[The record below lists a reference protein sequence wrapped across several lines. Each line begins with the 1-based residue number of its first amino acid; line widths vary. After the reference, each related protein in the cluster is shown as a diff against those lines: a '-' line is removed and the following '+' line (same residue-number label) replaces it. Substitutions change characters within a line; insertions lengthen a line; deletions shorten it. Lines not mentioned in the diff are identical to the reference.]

1 MRKISTII
9 FILLLLSMFTPML
22 SLFANSQTFRLKSYS
37 YQSSANTNTIYP
49 GSRNVELVI
58 ETKYIG
64 LNDIQDIT
72 GCLVMPEGFTV
83 ARGHTSCSPAYDAN
97 DTVYETVTNGD
108 IVIFKYY
115 INVLDNTTPGTY
127 SFKIRITYKTIVNG
141 SIASST
147 EILSGINVTVSKY
160 PDIVLDVVDYYWSPD
175 AYPGSAGVSLNIVLE
190 NKGNATV
197 VNGHLKIT
205 LPNQLI
211 AQPLTVRQ
219 DIGTLN
225 KGERVTI
232 TITNVDILPN
242 ATPNTLY
249 PVNIDAILTARTD
262 DGVTYTANTSTSF
275 NIMVS
280 SAPQI
285 LLSIID
291 YGITSIVPSNDTRL
305 TRLYFVLQSKD
316 TKTISSITAII
327 DLETPNATFTNGSR
341 SSITII
347 QGPINYGGYFT
358 VRSNEMVLNTTEA
371 LKVKVTLIIFGS
383 DNGAEFWSTQEYEF
397 NITIKPRRPDIRVIE
412 VFWNGNRAYPG
423 SSSKS
428 LNIVLL
434 NDDIVDITSA
444 TARLLLPKGFN
455 PNELVATNV
464 RILSGDETTIT
475 FNGINID
482 KTLTPGVYV
491 AKLVI
496 AGIITDTDNSYSLFN
511 KTIPVL
517 INISS
522 IRSPIVEVL
531 DSGWSSGRAYTTS
544 YNVRAYAEFMVSRPV
559 SVQSIV
565 ATIYLPPQLSSL
577 NNRRE
582 VNVTITG
589 SYGYGQIIRVETPPL
604 NITTNNPGVVV
615 LPLTLRMLVNDQG
628 TTTWIRENYT
638 IILSLNEPVL
648 NLSLIDASW
657 NNPRISSEAY
667 GASMRLLLQS
677 MHIDQITDTILVVRS
692 LSNQVVFSNGRNF
705 TVQVLS
711 GTISYGDI
719 VSTVIDNIDIKEAS
733 NSVPFRV
740 EVYSILRSGESYYK
754 AYKSFD
760 ITLQFNASEQ
770 ILVLSRVETLY
781 QGQYAPLL
789 PTSNNRVIS
798 LTLMNTRPEAIST
811 ISVNARLPEGFE
823 LKGIDGTC
831 LNGVGGGSSCTIDLH
846 VDLGDIE
853 PGFYNVSVMLDY
865 IVRSNTATS
874 IHRQMIS
881 FKVPV
886 RSIDFYLPRMKPV
899 EWYWGTQTPTT
910 VFEGDRNAP
919 LTIVVYNP
927 SRYGAS
933 GVLVTL
939 HPLNDTVNVLSN
951 TSYCG
956 TIPAGG
962 ACTSVFHIDL
972 GNTGSGIAYFN
983 VAIEYIFSVYG
994 AHFNYELEYPISLRI
1009 EEYAGG
1015 RGLEIVGYGWS
1026 NNWPVYPRTENATFQ
1041 ITLSNRWPYQ
1051 VTGIIL
1057 ELMLPRGFKE
1067 VYGKN
1072 ITYIT
1077 GPIQSL
1083 ASFTASFTINV
1094 GDIEPGT
1101 YDAKLLVDYVVESGG
1116 PRIRVHE
1123 EHSVKI
1129 IVNSLKDSLTLLEP
1143 SWISGSPEPGSYGAI
1158 LGIKIRDNS
1167 IPSINGPILEVKL
1180 PEGIYC
1186 SINNATY
1193 VRLSPGSM
1201 EAAMTPL
1208 IQPSSATST
1217 QPSNIQEVL
1226 AALTGLQQTGTEPFT
1241 QNFGEGS
1248 ILSFTLPL
1256 NILVNQTGVYY
1267 ANMTLNF
1274 IDQWGNVRKIN
1285 FTLPIRVLGSSK
1297 IIEVRTPSS
1306 IRIINGTSNLTIELV
1321 NNGTAPV
1328 YNVYVYFIP
1337 KSPLALP
1344 AEASKYI
1351 DKLPPGV
1358 PVNITFEL
1366 RYNPTGVSYGATGTM
1381 IQYSSLPVMLAI
1393 LYRDVTGHQYMI
1405 NTSTTVLLEPFIDL
1419 EFADDVKAEL
1429 RGLNLV
1435 VSGTLINYGLSTARS
1450 VEVRVIAGDRIA
1462 STFIGDVD
1470 PASESAFRVELSLEH
1485 SVENIRIEALYRDE
1499 YNILYIKSEN
1509 MTVTTIEVNAT
1520 TTTAAETSVI
1530 TPTHVAVVVIV
1541 ALFLAI
1547 IAFIIYRYFKKHSR
1561 EIEEITP

>member
-1 MRKISTII
+1 MNKALTLI
-9 FILLLLSMFTPML
+9 FALILVSMFTPL
-22 SLFANSQTFRLKSYS
+22 SSLLANSQTFRLKSYS
-37 YQSSANTNTIYP
+37 YQSSANTNVIYP
-49 GSRNVELVI
+49 GSKNVELVV

-64 LNDIQDIT
+64 LNNIQDVT
-72 GCLVMPEGFTV
+72 GCLIMPEGFTV

-127 SFKIRITYKTIVNG
+127 NFKIRITYKTIVNG

-147 EILSGINVTVSKY
+147 EILSGINITVSEY
-160 PDIVLDVVDYYWSPD
+160 PNITLDVVDYYWSPD

-190 NKGNATV
+190 NKGNATI

-205 LPNQLI
+205 LPKQLVARPSTI
-211 AQPLTVRQ
+211 RQ

-225 KGERVTI
+225 EDERVTI
-232 TITNVDILPN
+232 TITNIDILPN
-242 ATPNTLY
+242 ATPNALY
-249 PVNIDAILTARTD
+249 PVNIDAVLTARTD
-262 DGVTYTANTSTSF
+262 DGVAYNTNTSTSF
-275 NIMVS
+275 NVMVS
-280 SAPQI
+280 NAPRI
-285 LLSIID
+285 LLSVID
-291 YGITSIVPSNDTRL
+291 YGLTSTTPSNNTRL
-305 TRLYFVLQSKD
+305 TRLYFTLQSKD
-316 TKTISSITAII
+316 TKTINSITAVI
-327 DLETPNATFTNGSR
+327 DLESPNATFTNGSR
-341 SSITII
+341 TSITIV
-347 QGPINYGGYFT
+347 QGPINYGDYFT
-358 VRSNEMVLNTTEA
+358 IRSNDIVLNTTGT

-397 NITIKPRRPDIRVIE
+397 NITVKPRRPDIRIVE
-412 VFWNGNRAYPG
+412 VFWNNNRAYPG

-434 NDDIVDITSA
+434 NNDVVDVTSA
-444 TARLLLPKGFN
+444 TTRLLLPEGFN
-455 PNELVATNV
+455 PRELVVTGT
-464 RILSGDETTIT
+464 RILNGNEATIT
-475 FNGINID
+475 FNGISID
-482 KTLTPGVYV
+482 RSLAPGVYV

-496 AGIITDTDNSYSLFN
+496 TGVISDTDNSYHLFN

-522 IRSPIVEVL
+522 LKEPLIEII

-544 YNVRAYAEFMVSRPV
+544 YNVRAYTEFMVSKPV
-559 SVQSIV
+559 SIQSIV

-577 NNRRE
+577 NNKRE
-582 VNVTITG
+582 INVTITG
-589 SYGYGQIIRVETPPL
+589 NYGYGQTFRVETPQL
-604 NITTNNPGVVV
+604 NITTSSPGIVV
-615 LPLTLRMLVNDQG
+615 LPITLYMLVNDQG

-638 IILSLNEPVL
+638 IVLSLKEPVL

-657 NNPRISSEAY
+657 NNPRVSSEAY
-667 GASMRLLLQS
+667 GASMRILLQS
-677 MHIDQITDTILVVRS
+677 MHADQIIDTIIVVYS
-692 LSNQVVFSNGRNF
+692 LSSQVVFSNGRNF
-705 TVQVLS
+705 TVQTLS

-719 VSTVIDNIDIKEAS
+719 VSTVINNIDMKGSSSEAL
-733 NSVPFRV
+733 FRV
-740 EVYSILRSGESYYK
+740 EVYSIARSGESYYR
-754 AYKSFD
+754 AYKAFN
-760 ITLQFNASEQ
+760 ITLQLNASEQ

-789 PTSNNRVIS
+789 PTSNNMVVS

-811 ISVNARLPEGFE
+811 VSVNASLPEGFE
-823 LKGIDGTC
+823 LKGVDGTC
-831 LNGVGGGSSCTIDLH
+831 LNGVGGGGSCTLNLH
-846 VDLGDIE
+846 VDLGDVE
-853 PGFYNVSVMLDY
+853 PGLYNVSIVLDY

-874 IHRQMIS
+874 IHRQEV
-881 FKVPV
+881 FFQVPV
-886 RSIDFYLPRMKPV
+886 KSLDSYLPKVKPV

-933 GVLVTL
+933 GVLVTVK
-939 HPLNDTVNVLSN
+939 PLNNTVNMLSN

-956 TIPAGG
+956 TIPPGG
-962 ACTSVFHIDL
+962 TCTSVFRLDL
-972 GNTGSGIAYFN
+972 ENTSSGMVYFN
-983 VAIEYIFSVYG
+983 VAIEYLFTVYG
-994 AHFNYELEYPISLRI
+994 AHFNYKLEYPISLRV

-1015 RGLEIVGYGWS
+1015 KGLEVVGYGWS
-1026 NNWPVYPRTENATFQ
+1026 NNWPVYPNTENATFQ
-1041 ITLSNRWPYQ
+1041 VTLSNRWPYQ
-1051 VTGIIL
+1051 VTGITL
-1057 ELMLPRGFKE
+1057 KLVLPKGFKD

-1072 ITYIT
+1072 ITYIA
-1077 GPIQSL
+1077 GPVQSL

-1094 GDIEPGT
+1094 GNIEPGT
-1101 YDAKLLVDYVVESGG
+1101 YNARLLVDYIVESGG
-1116 PRIRVHE
+1116 PRMKVHE
-1123 EHSVKI
+1123 EHEVKI
-1129 IVNSLKDSLTLLEP
+1129 IVNSLRDSLTLLDP
-1143 SWISGSPEPGSYGAI
+1143 SWISGSPEPGSYGVL
-1158 LGIKIRDNS
+1158 LGVKIRDNT
-1167 IPSINGPILEVKL
+1167 IPSINGPILEVRL

-1193 VRLSPGSM
+1193 VRLSPGSP
-1201 EAAMTPL
+1201 EATLTPL
-1208 IQPSSATST
+1208 LQQSGTTSAQPS
-1217 QPSNIQEVL
+1217 IQEVL
-1226 AALTGLQQTGTEPFT
+1226 AALTGVQQAGTQSIT
-1241 QNFGEGS
+1241 QSFSEGS

-1256 NILVNQTGVYY
+1256 NLLVDKTGVYF
-1267 ANMTLNF
+1267 ANVTLNF

-1285 FTLPIRVLGSSK
+1285 FTLPIRVLGSSR

-1306 IRIINGTSNLTIELV
+1306 IKVVNGTSNLTIELI

-1358 PVNITFEL
+1358 PVNVSFEL
-1366 RYNPTGVSYGATGTM
+1366 RYNPTGVSYGTAGTT
-1381 IQYSSLPVMLAI
+1381 IQYSSLPIMLAI
-1393 LYRDVTGHQYMI
+1393 LYRDVAGHQYMI

-1429 RGLNLV
+1429 RGLDLV
-1435 VSGTLINYGLSTARS
+1435 VSGTLINYGLSSARS

-1462 STFIGDVD
+1462 STFIGDID

-1485 SVENIRIEALYRDE
+1485 SVNNVRVEALYRDE
-1499 YNILYIKSEN
+1499 YNILHITSKN
-1509 MTVTTIEVNAT
+1509 MTVTTIEVNET
-1520 TTTAAETSVI
+1520 TTTATEANMI
-1530 TPTHVAVVVIV
+1530 TLTHIAVVVIV
-1541 ALFLAI
+1541 AVFLAV